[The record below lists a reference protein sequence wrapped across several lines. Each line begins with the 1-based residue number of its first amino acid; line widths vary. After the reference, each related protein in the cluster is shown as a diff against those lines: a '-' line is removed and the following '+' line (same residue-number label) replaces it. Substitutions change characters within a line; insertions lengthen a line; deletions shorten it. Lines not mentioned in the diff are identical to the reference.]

1 MVVVEAIVYQALFDP
16 ATGVQMIQ
24 NTFFMGDPSTVC
36 VEKVVFRDYPPGNE
50 AGIPTQAMFE
60 SMIFLFPFGG
70 IC

>member
-1 MVVVEAIVYQALFDP
+1 
-16 ATGVQMIQ
+16 
-24 NTFFMGDPSTVC
+24 MGDPSTVC

-60 SMIFLFPFGG
+60 SMMFLFPFGG